1 MIIKKASLIPSDNLP
16 KTCWAGIRRFH
27 NVSFVFECIRE
38 LHSIPKK
45 QEANARKQA
54 EQIRYCLIQAK
65 EYFDASLAVT
75 LATKPVLLYYSIM
88 SLALAEILLKQDGM
102 SSLDKARGEHAHHGL
117 ELRIDPSN
125 KEHDLE
131 LHSLRSTAG
140 SLRAVPPS
148 RNGKR
153 FGTFEL
159 WHRSSRELPLCG
171 EVGDRRSGSIV
182 TSPCQVIFGP
192 ADTPMRP
199 LAAQGIVFL
208 SA

>member
-1 MIIKKASLIPSDNLP
+1 MIIKKASLIPSDNLS
-16 KTCWAGIRRFH
+16 KTCWARIRRFH
-27 NVSFVFECIRE
+27 NVSFVVECIRE

-75 LATKPVLLYYSIM
+75 LATKPVLLYYSTM

-125 KEHDLE
+125 KEHD
-131 LHSLRSTAG
+131 HSLRSTAG

-148 RNGKR
+148 CNGKR

-159 WHRSSRELPLCG
+159 WHRSSRELPHCG
-171 EVGDRRSGSIV
+171 E
-182 TSPCQVIFGP
+182 
-192 ADTPMRP
+192 
-199 LAAQGIVFL
+199 
-208 SA
+208 